1 MAHRSD
7 ANAARVRHEHRAPQQ
22 TWSFN
27 GGEAVST
34 AREGSLDAR
43 QERDERIRN
52 YTPTGECR
60 ASARN
65 NVPSAV
71 KPSYLAADDLIGF
84 DMDGAGVEDRS
95 GGKKLCCFNEL
106 IALVVEMLKEI
117 KL

>member
-1 MAHRSD
+1 MARRGD

-52 YTPTGECR
+52 YTPTSECR

-65 NVPSAV
+65 SVPSAV
-71 KPSYLAADDLIGF
+71 KPLYLAADGLIGF
-84 DMDGAGVEDRS
+84 DVDGAGVEDRS

-106 IALVVEMLKEI
+106 IALDVEILK
-117 KL
+117 KTK